1 MMKVLLVR
9 YPDVGDGDEAA
20 IRLPCLVSDTT
31 SCSVHVKSS
40 VGASND
46 KYVFGGD
53 ESIPMSDSN
62 GTRAKITK
70 KQRGKKKTVI
80 TKN

>member
-9 YPDVGDGDEAA
+9 YPDVGDGDEAV

-31 SCSVHVKSS
+31 NCRVHVKSS

-46 KYVFGGD
+46 RFTDIYTSLG
-53 ESIPMSDSN
+53 
-62 GTRAKITK
+62 
-70 KQRGKKKTVI
+70 
-80 TKN
+80 

>member
-40 VGASND
+40 VGASYD
-46 KYVFGGD
+46 R
-53 ESIPMSDSN
+53 IPDIYTSL
-62 GTRAKITK
+62 GWK
-70 KQRGKKKTVI
+70 GVTVSQCQKA
-80 TKN
+80 TVQGQK